1 MTDVLVNV
9 LLCVLAGLNAGIW
22 IYHKKTINLVAAF
35 VCAFV
40 AVMRMMG
47 GN

>member
-1 MTDVLVNV
+1 MTDILVNV
-9 LLCVLAGLNAGIW
+9 LLCVLAGANFGVW
-22 IYHKKTINLVAAF
+22 IYRKRIVNLLAAF
-35 VCAFV
+35 ICAFV